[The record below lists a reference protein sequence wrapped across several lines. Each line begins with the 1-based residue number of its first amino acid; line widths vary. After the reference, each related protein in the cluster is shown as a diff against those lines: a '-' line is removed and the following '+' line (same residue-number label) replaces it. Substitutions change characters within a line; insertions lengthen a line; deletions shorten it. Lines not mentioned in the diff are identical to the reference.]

1 MYHLIAEI
9 LENAEFVGFNAWV
22 AYAIFAALV
31 IMFCLLLRFI
41 LLAVF
46 KRVLAIFLTE
56 DKSHTKTFEKLG
68 WRISNIAITFVAYFF
83 AQEFAAEFA
92 FIGTVAN
99 IVLAIHLLLVFF
111 SCVRC
116 FEAVYDSSEVA
127 KNFPI
132 HGIMQIVN
140 VVAGIIC
147 VIVIISILADQ
158 SPAVLIG
165 SLGAATAIITLV
177 FKDAIVGFVA
187 GIQLISHKMISL
199 GDWIEVPEHNT
210 NGIVIDITMTTVKV
224 ENLDKTVTQLPAY
237 TLVTESFINWQ
248 NMINTGVRRMK
259 RPLLIDAFGVC
270 FLTGEMIEKLEKIP
284 LLEEYLKENREKLTD
299 LTNIGVFREYI
310 YAYLRSRP
318 DIRQD
323 LTLVVRQ
330 LDPAGLGIP
339 MEIIAF
345 ANETAAPKFEA
356 IQSDIFDHLFA
367 KIGEF
372 GLRLFQRPS
381 GTNPNLILEI
391 PHHKPNCGG
400 VWTAAD

>member
-1 MYHLIAEI
+1 MYHFIAELI
-9 LENAEFVGFNAWV
+9 YGAEFGAFDAWV

-31 IMFCLLLRFI
+31 ISLCLLLRYI
-41 LLAVF
+41 LLGIF
-46 KRVLAIFLTE
+46 RRVLSIFLTE
-56 DKSHTKTFEKLG
+56 DQSHTRLFEMLG
-68 WRISNIAITFVAYFF
+68 RRISNIAITFVAYFF
-83 AQEFAAEFA
+83 ALEFAAAFA

-99 IVLAIHLLLVFF
+99 IVLAVHLLLVFF

-116 FEAVYDSSEVA
+116 IEAVYDSSEVS

-140 VVAGIIC
+140 VIAALVC
-147 VIVIISILADQ
+147 VIVIVSVLADQ
-158 SPAVLIG
+158 SPAMLIG

-224 ENLDKTVTQLPAY
+224 ENLDKTITQLPAY

-248 NMINTGVRRMK
+248 NIINLGTRRMK
-259 RPLLIDAFGVC
+259 RPLLIDALSVGFV
-270 FLTGEMIEKLEKIP
+270 TDEMMEKFKDMP
-284 LLEEYLKENREKLTD
+284 LLEEFLKENREKLTD
-299 LTNIGVFREYI
+299 LTNIGVFRAYI
-310 YAYLRSRP
+310 YAYLQSRP

-330 LDPAGLGIP
+330 LDSTGLGIP

-345 ANETAAPKFEA
+345 ANETAAAKYEA
-356 IQSDIFDHLFA
+356 IQSGIFDHLFA

-372 GLRLFQRPS
+372 GLRLYQRPS
-381 GTNPNLILEI
+381 GASCQGGFLEV
-391 PHHKPNCGG
+391 N
-400 VWTAAD
+400 

>member
-9 LENAEFVGFNAWV
+9 LESAEIGGPGAWV

-31 IMFCLLLRFI
+31 IALCLLLRFI

-46 KRVLAIFLTE
+46 RRVLAIFLTE
-56 DKSHTKTFEKLG
+56 DESHTKTFEKLG
-68 WRISNIAITFVAYFF
+68 WRISNIAITFVAYFI
-83 AQEFAAEFA
+83 AQEFATEFA

-99 IVLAIHLLLVFF
+99 IVLAVHLLLVFF

-116 FEAVYDSSEVA
+116 FEAVYDSSEVS

-140 VVAGIIC
+140 VVAALVC
-147 VIVIISILADQ
+147 VIVIVSILADQ

-177 FKDAIVGFVA
+177 FKDAILGFVA

-210 NGIVIDITMTTVKV
+210 NGIVVDITMTTVKV

-237 TLVTESFINWQ
+237 TLVTESFINLQ
-248 NMINTGVRRMK
+248 NMINTGARRMK
-259 RPLLIDAFGVC
+259 RPLLIDVLSVC
-270 FLTGEMIEKLEKIP
+270 FLSDEMIVKFEKMP
-284 LLEEYLKENREKLTD
+284 LLEAYIEENREKLSD
-299 LTNIGVFREYI
+299 LTNIGIFRAYI
-310 YAYLRSRP
+310 YAYLCSRS

-330 LDPAGLGIP
+330 LDSTGYGIP

-345 ANETAAPKFEA
+345 ANETAAVKYEA

-372 GLRLFQRPS
+372 GLRLYQRPS
-381 GTNPNLILEI
+381 GECCQGGLLEI
-391 PHHKPNCGG
+391 N
-400 VWTAAD
+400 

>member
-1 MYHLIAEI
+1 MYHFIAGI
-9 LENAEFVGFNAWV
+9 LENAEIGVFNAWV
-22 AYAIFAALV
+22 AYAIFALLV
-31 IMFCLLLRFI
+31 VAFSLLMRYILLRIFR
-41 LLAVF
+41 
-46 KRVLAIFLTE
+46 RVLDIFLTR
-56 DKSHTKTFEKLG
+56 DQSQSKTFEMLG

-83 AQEFAAEFA
+83 AQEFAAAIA
-92 FIGTVAN
+92 FIGTVAD
-99 IVLAIHLLLVFF
+99 IVLAVHLLLVFF
-111 SCVRC
+111 SCIRC

-132 HGIMQIVN
+132 HGILQIIN
-140 VVAGIIC
+140 VIAAAIC
-147 VIVIISILADQ
+147 VIVIISILTGQ

-187 GIQLISHKMISL
+187 GIQLISHKMINL

-224 ENLDKTVTQLPAY
+224 ENLDKTITQLPAY

-248 NMINTGVRRMK
+248 NVLNTGARRIK
-259 RPLLIDAFGVC
+259 RPLLIDVFCVC
-270 FLTGEMIEKLEKIP
+270 FLTEDSIEKYWKIP
-284 LLEEYLKENREKLTD
+284 LLEDFLVENRDKLTD
-299 LTNIGVFREYI
+299 LTNIGVFRAYI

-330 LDPAGLGIP
+330 LDPTGLGIP
-339 MEIIAF
+339 IEIIAF
-345 ANETAAPKFEA
+345 ANETIAVKYEA

-372 GLRLFQRPS
+372 DLKLYQRPT
-381 GTNPNLILEI
+381 GED
-391 PHHKPNCGG
+391 
-400 VWTAAD
+400 ARQR

>member
-1 MYHLIAEI
+1 MYYFIVDI
-9 LENAEFVGFNAWV
+9 LENLELGAFNEWV
-22 AYAIFAALV
+22 AYAIFAVIIIALS
-31 IMFCLLLRFI
+31 LLLRFV
-41 LLAVF
+41 LLGLF
-46 KRVLAIFLTE
+46 RRVLVVFVAE
-56 DKSHTKTFEKLG
+56 DRSHTKTFEMLG
-68 WRISNIAITFVAYFF
+68 RRISNIAITFVIYFF
-83 AQEFAAEFA
+83 AQEFAAA
-92 FIGTVAN
+92 VPFIGTFAN
-99 IVLAIHLLLVFF
+99 IVLAVHMLLVFF
-111 SCVRC
+111 SCIRC
-116 FEAVYDSSEVA
+116 IEAVYDASEVA

-140 VVAGIIC
+140 VIAVLVF
-147 VIVIISILADQ
+147 VIVVISILADQ

-248 NMINTGVRRMK
+248 NMINTGARRMK
-259 RPLLIDAFGVC
+259 RPLLIDSYSIC
-270 FLTGEMIEKLEKIP
+270 FLSEKTKAELSNIP
-284 LLEEYLKENREKLTD
+284 LLGEFFDDCFEKNTELI
-299 LTNIGVFREYI
+299 NIGVFRAYV

-323 LTLVVRQ
+323 LTLIVRQ
-330 LDPAGLGIP
+330 LDSNGHGIP
-339 MEIIAF
+339 LEIIAF
-345 ANETAAPKFEA
+345 ANETIGAKFEA

-367 KIGEF
+367 IIGKF
-372 GLRLFQRPS
+372 DLKLYQRPS
-381 GTNPNLILEI
+381 GGKDE
-391 PHHKPNCGG
+391 
-400 VWTAAD
+400 